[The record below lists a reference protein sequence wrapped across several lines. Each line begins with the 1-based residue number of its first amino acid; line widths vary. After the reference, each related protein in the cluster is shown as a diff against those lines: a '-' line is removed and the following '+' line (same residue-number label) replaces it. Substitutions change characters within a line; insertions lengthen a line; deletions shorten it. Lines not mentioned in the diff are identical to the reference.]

1 MLPSQTGSIPVP
13 PLHSAFRS
21 HDLTTSPD
29 ITAAPSSHTV
39 TAREPYDT
47 PVIITAPFVMFPS
60 SGHLI
65 TETVQ
70 YC

>member
-1 MLPSQTGSIPVP
+1 VILE
-13 PLHSAFRS
+13 LF
-21 HDLTTSPD
+21 
-29 ITAAPSSHTV
+29 TAVALAYWYTV

-47 PVIITAPFVMFPS
+47 PVIIAAPFVMFPG